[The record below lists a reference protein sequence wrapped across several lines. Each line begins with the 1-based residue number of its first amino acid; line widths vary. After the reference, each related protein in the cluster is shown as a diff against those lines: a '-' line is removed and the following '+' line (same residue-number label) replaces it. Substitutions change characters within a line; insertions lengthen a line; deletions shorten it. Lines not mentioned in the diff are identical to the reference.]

1 MATHSQGQTR
11 QSTQQPASP
20 CARKASML
28 FSFYVMSF
36 EEPCYAALLDLMA
49 SIVHT
54 GYSQR
59 FQHMNTWDH
68 SVTSAIVMSL

>member
-1 MATHSQGQTR
+1 
-11 QSTQQPASP
+11 
-20 CARKASML
+20 ML

-36 EEPCYAALLDLMA
+36 EEPCYAALLNLMA

-68 SVTSAIVMSL
+68 IVTSAIVMSLRSTTVVLWGRFGGAKPPVPPPR